1 MEKPSA
7 EILKPFA
14 KSKKQFAK
22 WESMKT
28 FPLFDRKYVDYCW
41 VNMSEYCDISLWW
54 MELSQVPILDDSC
67 EDLLK

>member
-1 MEKPSA
+1 M
-7 EILKPFA
+7 LKFLSHLLNPRNNLQNG
-14 KSKKQFAK
+14 K
-22 WESMKT
+22 SMKT